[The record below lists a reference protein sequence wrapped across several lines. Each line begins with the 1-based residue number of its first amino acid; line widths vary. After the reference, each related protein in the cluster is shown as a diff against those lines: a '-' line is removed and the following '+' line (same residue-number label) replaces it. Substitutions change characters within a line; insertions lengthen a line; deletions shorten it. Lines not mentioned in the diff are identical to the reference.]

1 MNRLGFAVAVTAAL
15 LSSTGALAQ
24 TTLRVGL
31 AEDPDVLDPTLARTY
46 VGRIVFASLCDKLF
60 DIDGSLNLVPQL
72 ALSHETSEDG
82 KTVTIKLR
90 PGVKFHDGETMDA
103 AAVKASLERH
113 MSMQGS
119 FRKPELAAV
128 EKVEVADASTVRLL
142 LKAPFSPLI
151 AQLADRAGMIVSPK
165 AAAEA
170 GDKFGLK
177 PVCAGPYR
185 FVERVQQDRIVVEK
199 FPQYWNAANVHIDR
213 VVFRPIVESTVRLA
227 NLRSGSLDLIER
239 ALATDL
245 KEIKAD
251 PKLKLATQI
260 EIGYQGLTLNVANGD
275 TGKNGPFGKDPRV
288 RQALEA
294 AIDRKALS
302 DVVFNGEVL
311 PGNQWVSPKSPY
323 FQQQFP
329 VPGRDVAKAKKLL
342 ADVGMT
348 TPVSI
353 DFMVPN
359 NPESRQVAE
368 VIQAMAGEAGF
379 DMKIRV
385 TEFATSL
392 KEAEQGRF
400 HAFFVGWS
408 GRVDPDGN
416 SYIFHK
422 CNAPQNNGGFCDKN
436 VDQWLDDARKV
447 SKLADRKAIY
457 GRIADK
463 FLKEGSIIY
472 LYHRLVIIAHSTK
485 LEGYTQL
492 PDGLVRV
499 VGVKLKP

>member
-1 MNRLGFAVAVTAAL
+1 MNRLGLVVAVTAAL
-15 LSSTGALAQ
+15 LSGTGALAQ

-90 PGVKFHDGETMDA
+90 QGVKFHDGETMDA

-113 MSMQGS
+113 LSMQGS

-128 EKVEVADASTVRLL
+128 EKVEVADASTVRLH

-213 VVFRPIVESTVRLA
+213 VVFRPIVELTVRLA
-227 NLRSGSLDLIER
+227 NLKSGSLDLIER

-323 FQQQFP
+323 FQTQHP

-342 ADVGMT
+342 ADAGMT
-348 TPVSI
+348 TPVAV

-400 HAFFVGWS
+400 HAFFVAWS

-422 CNAPQNNGGFCDKN
+422 CNAPQNNGGFCDKD

-447 SKLADRKAIY
+447 SELADRKAIY
-457 GRIADK
+457 AKVADK

>member
-1 MNRLGFAVAVTAAL
+1 MKSLRLLAVLAGLVLA
-15 LSSTGALAQ
+15 SSSVAAQ

-60 DIDGSLNLVPQL
+60 DIDDQLNLVPQL
-72 ALSHETSEDG
+72 ALSHETSADG

-90 PGVKFHDGETMDA
+90 PGVKFHDGGVMDA
-103 AAVKASLERH
+103 EAVKASLERH
-113 MSMQGS
+113 MNMQGS

-128 EKVEVADASTVRLL
+128 DRVEVADPATVLLRL
-142 LKAPFSPLI
+142 KTPFSPLI
-151 AQLADRAGMIVSPK
+151 AQLADRAGMILSPK
-165 AAAEA
+165 AIKEE

-177 PVCAGPYR
+177 PVCAGPFK

-199 FPQYWNAANVHIDR
+199 FADYWNAGNVHIDR

-227 NLRSGSLDLIER
+227 NLKAGSLDLIER

-260 EIGYQGLTLNVANGD
+260 EIGYQGLTLNLANGEA
-275 TGKNGPFGKDPRV
+275 GKNGPFGKDPRV

-302 DVVFNGEVL
+302 DVVFNGEYL
-311 PGNQWVSPKSPY
+311 PGNQWVSPKNAY
-323 FQQQFP
+323 YQQKFP

-342 ADVGMT
+342 AAAGVSV
-348 TPVSI
+348 PISI

-359 NPESRQVAE
+359 NPESRQAAE
-368 VIQAMAGEAGF
+368 VIQAMAQEAGF

-392 KEAEQGRF
+392 KEAEEGRF
-400 HAFFVGWS
+400 QAYFIGWS

-416 SYIFHK
+416 SYVFLK
-422 CNAPQNNGGFCDKN
+422 CGAPQNNGHYCNKD
-436 VDQWLDDARKV
+436 VDQWLDDARQV
-447 SKLADRKAIY
+447 SKPAERKAIY
-457 GRIADK
+457 EKIADK
-463 FLKEGSIIY
+463 YLQEGSIIY
-472 LYHRLVIIAHSTK
+472 LYHRLVIIAHSNK
-485 LEGYTQL
+485 LEGYHQL